1 VVVAVVM
8 TVTSLEEGR
17 RSEVEEIGMEGG
29 RCRVRGGGIE
39 GGKKRVE
46 GGGVGL
52 EF

>member
-29 RCRVRGGGIE
+29 AGCVGGGIE
-39 GGKKRVE
+39 GGRKRAE
-46 GGGVGL
+46 GG
-52 EF
+52 